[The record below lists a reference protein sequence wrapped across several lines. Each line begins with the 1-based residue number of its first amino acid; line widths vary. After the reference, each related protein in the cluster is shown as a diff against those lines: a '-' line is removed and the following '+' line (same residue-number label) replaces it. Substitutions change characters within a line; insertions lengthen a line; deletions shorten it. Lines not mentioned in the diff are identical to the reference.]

1 MHQCTLTW
9 GWDSDRRVEPPGW
22 VGANGDGGVSHSG
35 LGQIRQNSAGGESV
49 TVQMV
54 LVDRNASNGGSRRAD
69 AFFLFFTCICCLRE
83 VGGWN
88 YGQNLTPTLAGEV
101 ARRRRWAV
109 TWTRWGPQV
118 RTEGLEGWTH
128 QTEIC
133 EPVFKASKQLLSTF

>member
-69 AFFLFFTCICCLRE
+69 ALFLFFFFFLL
-83 VGGWN
+83 VS
-88 YGQNLTPTLAGEV
+88 
-101 ARRRRWAV
+101 AV
-109 TWTRWGPQV
+109 CVRWGGGTTV
-118 RTEGLEGWTH
+118 R
-128 QTEIC
+128 I
-133 EPVFKASKQLLSTF
+133 